1 MGKEIYQI
9 DICATGQK
17 IDIEQKMCEWE
28 ILCDILQFV
37 QV

>member
-1 MGKEIYQI
+1 MGQEIYQI
-9 DICATGQK
+9 GISATIQK
-17 IDIEQKMCEWE
+17 IGIEQKMCEWE